1 MAMATLL
8 DSVDTE
14 MQNRY
19 SNALMQKVL
28 DRTRSPLDEKWCSEV
43 DETAGSK
50 KSTDLGLKHS
60 FPTINSIILSK
71 VLSFFKPQ
79 FTGLKQ
85 ENKRRFFSQKVFIR
99 VKGQNPR
106 KLANTWQM
114 LT

>member
-1 MAMATLL
+1 MATATLL

-50 KSTDLGLKHS
+50 NQR
-60 FPTINSIILSK
+60 IW
-71 VLSFFKPQ
+71 
-79 FTGLKQ
+79 
-85 ENKRRFFSQKVFIR
+85 
-99 VKGQNPR
+99 
-106 KLANTWQM
+106 A
-114 LT
+114 